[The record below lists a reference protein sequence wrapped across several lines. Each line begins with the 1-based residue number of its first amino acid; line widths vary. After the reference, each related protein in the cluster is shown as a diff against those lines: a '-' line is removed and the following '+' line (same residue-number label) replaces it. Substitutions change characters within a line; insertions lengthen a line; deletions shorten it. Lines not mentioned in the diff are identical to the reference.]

1 MAEKRDPQDES
12 RACYIRNL
20 PDPTFKEHFR
30 MDKVT
35 FEILVQAVAHERLR
49 NGTLQRN
56 RTDVG
61 ESTIMGLWALF
72 NKDTFRSIGLNY
84 ESGRKN
90 IHNQYMILVN
100 ALCGIGHKYIKW
112 PNERQRQ
119 QTELFYRRNFG
130 FPGVAGVIDGTLI
143 PITAPSEQKQRYV
156 DKNHDYSINAMI
168 VCNHKRV
175 IIDIYTGQP
184 GSVHDSRVF
193 RRSPLARA
201 LFSRDDLL
209 GPNQHLIGD
218 GGYMCTKKMLVPYRN
233 DGNITPSH
241 TWYNFKLSQCRATI
255 ERTNAL
261 LKSRMA
267 RTQKLFCKN
276 IVRTN
281 KHIAASAVL
290 HNFILL
296 RGEEQDGIVLEG
308 EPPEI
313 SVQDAILAGQEE
325 GHRRRQQIR
334 LQLAEE
340 QE

>member
-1 MAEKRDPQDES
+1 M
-12 RACYIRNL
+12 IRNL
-20 PDPTFKEHFR
+20 PDPEFKEHFR
-30 MDKVT
+30 MDRAT
-35 FEILVQAVAHERLR
+35 FEILVHAVAHERLR
-49 NGTLQRN
+49 TGKLQRN

-61 ESTIMGLWALF
+61 ESTAMGLWVLF

-84 ESGRKN
+84 ENDRKH
-90 IHNQYMILVN
+90 IHNQYTILLN

-112 PNERQRQ
+112 PNIRQRQ

-143 PITAPSEQKQRYV
+143 RITAPSEQKQRYV
-156 DKNHDYSINAMI
+156 DKNHDYSINVMI

-175 IIDIYTGQP
+175 INDIFIGQP

-193 RRSPLARA
+193 RRSPLAHA
-201 LFSRDDLL
+201 LYSRNDLL

-218 GGYMCTKKMLVPYRN
+218 GGYMCTEKMLVPYRN
-233 DGNITPSH
+233 DGNVDQSH
-241 TWYNFKLSQCRATI
+241 RTYNFKLSQCRATI
-255 ERTNAL
+255 ERTNSL
-261 LKSRMA
+261 FKSRMA
-267 RTQKLFCKN
+267 RTEKLFCKN

-308 EPPEI
+308 ELPEI
-313 SVQDAILAGQEE
+313 NVHDAIVAGQEE
-325 GHRRRQQIR
+325 GYRRRQQIR

-340 QE
+340 YE